1 MYLRM
6 RHKLHVAPNQTVRI
20 KDLAQL
26 VGPDETISDIGQIIV
41 HKITIHDKTIVIID
55 LMKVLK
61 SIREHY
67 PKLDVQAI
75 GTSQTIIEV
84 QYKQRKITGVYF
96 VIVWM
101 LLFIGAALAI
111 MNFHEDVSMQE
122 VHQKIYYIVTGRE
135 NDYPLLL
142 QIPYS
147 LGLGLGMVLFFNH
160 IFKKRF
166 NEEPSPL
173 DVEMFNYQQDLDQYV
188 IMNENSENEKKTHDN
203 QNT

>member
-1 MYLRM
+1 M
-6 RHKLHVAPNQTVRI
+6 RHKLLVSPDQTVRI

-26 VGPDETISDIGQIIV
+26 VGPEEIVEQIGGIII
-41 HKITIHDKTIVIID
+41 HKITIQDKTIVIID

-61 SIREHY
+61 TIRNRFPEVDIQ
-67 PKLDVQAI
+67 PI
-75 GTSQTIIEV
+75 GSSQTIVEV
-84 QYKQRKITGVYF
+84 QYGKNSITGVYF
-96 VIVWM
+96 IIVWM

-122 VHQKIYYIVTGRE
+122 VHQKIYYLVTGHE
-135 NDYPLLL
+135 NAYPLLL

-147 LGLGLGMVLFFNH
+147 LGLGFGMVLFFNH

-173 DVEMFNYQQDLDQYV
+173 EVEMFNYQQDLDQYV
-188 IMNENSENEKKTHDN
+188 ILNENKENEKKAHDD
-203 QNT
+203 

>member
-6 RHKLHVAPNQTVRI
+6 RHKLLVSPDQTVRI

-26 VGPDETISDIGQIIV
+26 VGPEEIVEQIGGIII
-41 HKITIHDKTIVIID
+41 HKITIQDKTIVIID

-61 SIREHY
+61 TIRNRFPEVDIQ
-67 PKLDVQAI
+67 PI
-75 GTSQTIIEV
+75 GSSQTIVEV
-84 QYKQRKITGVYF
+84 QYGKNSITGVYF
-96 VIVWM
+96 IIVWM

-122 VHQKIYYIVTGRE
+122 VHQKIYYLVTGHE
-135 NDYPLLL
+135 NAYPLLL

-147 LGLGLGMVLFFNH
+147 LGLGFGMVLFFNH

-173 DVEMFNYQQDLDQYV
+173 EVEMFNYQQDLDQYV
-188 IMNENSENEKKTHDN
+188 ILNENKENEKKAHDD
-203 QNT
+203 